1 MKEGTVMD
9 QKEILRFARANGFDG
24 IIHIGS
30 RDGCDIY
37 EPYCLGGPEC
47 SLIRAPGRILVQG
60 SSIRLERGK

>member
-37 EPYCLGGPEC
+37 EPYCLGGP
-47 SLIRAPGRILVQG
+47 
-60 SSIRLERGK
+60 

>member
-24 IIHIGS
+24 IIQ
-30 RDGCDIY
+30 DGCDIY

-47 SLIRAPGRILVQG
+47 SLIRAPGQILVQG